1 MNDTIMSEIMGQLAG
16 DEFKHWASHIAAREH
31 IRLERL
37 DNNKQFAEMRT
48 LLEADDDRAA
58 FLWKKLKTLINH
70 FYVFDPTF
78 NFYGGSKAKRPESGA
93 GCHMLAANMF
103 RSDLPLRCGGTL
115 RCGRA

>member
-58 FLWKKLKTLINH
+58 FLKWHMTTP
-70 FYVFDPTF
+70 VFGPWNYDTR
-78 NFYGGSKAKRPESGA
+78 G
-93 GCHMLAANMF
+93 
-103 RSDLPLRCGGTL
+103 PLRVG
-115 RCGRA
+115 